1 MFDFVT
7 RVKSLARIE
16 YLNLTFREAAKATG
30 VSKSTLARW
39 SHMGP
44 APVKRVRTSPKL
56 TSVRQQVGVV
66 LGHNQY
72 LSIEEVRSHL
82 DVNVSWS
89 TVRRCMKALKLSYK
103 ATCRTHKKQP
113 VDLRHPYFLANSPYA
128 DLDCICIDEAS
139 LVSCDT
145 PRRAWSHVG
154 DTVHKHP
161 PKRRRVVS
169 LLLAIDRSGVVAHE
183 IRVGSFNQHS
193 FSAFIEKLPSERPLL
208 MDNASIHKTA
218 LVREACGRNNI
229 RPIYTPPY
237 CPWFNPVEF
246 AFSVVKR
253 RFRKLRATRT
263 ETIPEFHPDIT
274 RSLENVTADKC
285 VSFFAHSERLRC
297 QKILG
302 AP

>member
-39 SHMGP
+39 SHTGP
-44 APVKRVRTSPKL
+44 AHVKRVRASPKL
-56 TSVRQQVGVV
+56 TSVREQVGAVV
-66 LGHNQY
+66 EDNPY
-72 LSIEEVRSHL
+72 LSIDEVRLRL
-82 DVNVSWS
+82 DEKVSWS
-89 TVRRCMKALKLSYK
+89 TVRRCMKGLKLSYK

-113 VDLRHPYFLANSPYA
+113 VDLRHPYFVAGSPYA
-128 DLDCICIDEAS
+128 DSDCICIDEAS

-145 PRRAWSHVG
+145 PRHAWSRVG

-193 FSAFIEKLPSERPLL
+193 FSAFVEKLPSGRPLL
-208 MDNASIHKTA
+208 MDNASIHKTR

-229 RPIYTPPY
+229 RPVYTPPY

-263 ETIPEFHPDIT
+263 EAIPEFHPDII
-274 RSLENVTADKC
+274 RSLEQVTSDKC
-285 VSFFAHSERLRC
+285 IRFFAHSERLRC